1 MTGPIRI
8 VLDTS
13 AIGAYARTSLPVG
26 EIVAEVADEN
36 ARIGVP
42 LACLAEAYR
51 CRPPL
56 SDDQLDGVV
65 LLTAH
70 PHVVVADSDPLDW
83 QALAGLSR
91 DLGRVDAAA
100 ALLLAVDC
108 GGYVFTSEPDVYGDW
123 KHLPVI
129 SFEEG

>member
-26 EIVAEVADEN
+26 EIVAEVAEEN

-42 LACLAEAYR
+42 LACLAEVHR
-51 CRPPL
+51 RKPPL
-56 SDDQLDGVV
+56 SDNQLDGVV
-65 LLTAH
+65 LLTSH
-70 PHVVVADSDPLDW
+70 PHVVVADTDPQDW
-83 QALAGLSR
+83 RALAGLVR

-108 GGYVFTSEPDVYGDW
+108 GGYVFTAEPDAYGDW

-129 SFEEG
+129 PFEEG